1 LGKFLWK
8 KEGKENLGNSPR
20 DTLGFSKE
28 YSSLLHN
35 FIIKK
40 YNFSKL
46 EQVKDI
52 KKQLLGRRILILNA
66 KEILENADISE
77 LKRGIEEIKTFLRE
91 KGGSM
96 GRLGE
101 NYLILTPNAHIK
113 ISN

>member
-1 LGKFLWK
+1 MGKLWGK
-8 KEGKENLGNSPR
+8 KENNTLLGTPQE
-20 DTLGFSKE
+20 TMGFSKE

-35 FIIKK
+35 FIIRK
-40 YNFSKL
+40 YDFSNL

-52 KKQLLGRRILILNA
+52 KEQLLGRRILILNA
-66 KEILENADISE
+66 KQVLENSDISE
-77 LKRGIEEIKTFLRE
+77 IKSGIEEIKTFLKA

-96 GRLGE
+96 ARLDE

>member
-1 LGKFLWK
+1 MGKLWGK
-8 KEGKENLGNSPR
+8 KENILGSPQE
-20 DTLGFSKE
+20 TMGFSKE

-35 FIIKK
+35 FIIRK
-40 YNFSKL
+40 YDFSNL

-66 KEILENADISE
+66 KQVLENADVSE
-77 LKRGIEEIKTFLRE
+77 LKSGIEELKSFLKE

-96 GRLGE
+96 GRLGN